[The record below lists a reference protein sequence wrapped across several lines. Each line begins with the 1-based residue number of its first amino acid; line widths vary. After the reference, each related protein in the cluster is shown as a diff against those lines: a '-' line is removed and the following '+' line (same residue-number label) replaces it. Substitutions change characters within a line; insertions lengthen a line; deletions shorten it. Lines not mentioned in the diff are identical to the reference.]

1 MNSSGRALAQIQL
14 LGVSKWYDRRRRRRL
29 RAAWPGRPTPE
40 PRAGDIVALRDI
52 NLEIAAGDA
61 IGIIGNNG
69 AGKTT
74 LLRLI
79 AGVTAPSLG
88 EVHVRGA
95 VASMIELGLGF
106 HPHLTGA
113 ENLSYSAQVLGMGP
127 EIVRRRWDDIVAF
140 SGIGDALHQPVRQ
153 YSTGMLARLGFSLA
167 AHSDAPVILVDEVL
181 AVGDYAF
188 QRQSL
193 DRLRVLTAEGRTL
206 VIVTHNLPSVVDVCN
221 RVVRLVDGE
230 IVAVG
235 RPDAVVAEYVA
246 EQDDLRHSDDR
257 VGVRIGEVRVEPA
270 TIEVG
275 DRVTVSAEVSID
287 QPVVDAALVLRIGIG
302 TALYGGL
309 DIGNESME
317 RVVDQP
323 LAVPLDRVGVHRVTI
338 EIPHYPLYAAEY
350 GIGFAVVLPSG
361 EETLRRLTR
370 LTVHGEQGRRH
381 LRLPITETIEALLPA
396 GTSGHTPPR
405 ERAAQQRSE
414 AQPDG

>member
-1 MNSSGRALAQIQL
+1 MTTPGVEKAQIQL
-14 LGVSKWYDRRRRRRL
+14 LGVSKWYDRRKRRRL
-29 RAAWPGRPTPE
+29 RAAWPGKPTAQ
-40 PRAGDIVALRDI
+40 PRSEDIVALRDI
-52 NLEIAAGDA
+52 DLEIAPGDA

-79 AGVTAPSLG
+79 AGVTAPSRG

-106 HPHLTGA
+106 HPHLTGV
-113 ENLSYSAQVLGMGP
+113 ENLAYSAQVLGMGP
-127 EIVRRRWDDIVAF
+127 EIVRRRWNDIVAF

-193 DRLRVLTAEGRTL
+193 DRLRALTAEGRTL

-221 RVVRLVDGE
+221 RVVQLVDGE
-230 IVAVG
+230 MVAVG
-235 RPDAVVAEYVA
+235 RPDTVVAEYVA
-246 EQDDLRHSDDR
+246 EQDDLRHSEER
-257 VGVRIGEVRVEPA
+257 VGLRIGEVCVEPA
-270 TIEVG
+270 SIDVG
-275 DRVTVSAEVSID
+275 DRVTVSAEISVD
-287 QPVVDAALVLRIGIG
+287 RPADDAALVLRIGIG

-309 DIGNESME
+309 DTGNESME

-323 LAVPLDRVGVHRVTI
+323 LAVPLDRAGVHRVTI
-338 EIPHYPLYAAEY
+338 EIADYPLFAAEY

-361 EETLRRLTR
+361 EEVLRRLTR
-370 LTVHGEQGRRH
+370 LTVHGDQGRRH
-381 LRLPITETIEALLPA
+381 LRLPITETIEALAPA
-396 GTSGHTPPR
+396 DSGHTPPR
-405 ERAAQQRSE
+405 NRIARRN
-414 AQPDG
+414 PDPQHDG